1 MINHAENSCFTP
13 ANISCLFKQE
23 DIEQSISSRFERQVQ
38 LYPHQLAVKTYQH
51 QFTYQ
56 QLDRSA
62 NRLARSILAQKCEG
76 DAPIPILVEHGA
88 AILVAMLGV
97 LKAGKSWVPID
108 PDYPSE
114 RIEYILNTCQA
125 NAIVT
130 NHRHLPLVKQLLST
144 DCSIV
149 NLDKIDPILSDDN
162 LNLNISPD
170 ATACILPT
178 SGSTGE
184 PKWVVNNHRNLL
196 HSCLRWTNTRHMRV
210 EDRVLLVSSH
220 CHVGGINNIFSALL
234 NGATVYPFNLKEIEL
249 ANLADWIVD
258 EKITIYH
265 SVPTIFRH
273 FINSLTDRHSFPNL
287 RLIHIGGES
296 VFKRDYDLYQK
307 YFTADCVLVNG
318 IGCTE
323 ISGYRYC
330 SLDRSSQ
337 ITTNIIPVGYAAED
351 TEVLICDDRGI
362 PVENNAIGEI
372 VVKSAYLALGYW
384 QRPDLDAR
392 VFMPDPTDSKQRLYR
407 TGDLGQMSSDGCL
420 MHLGRKDAQIKIRGY
435 RVELGECEAVLSEHP
450 SVKEVAVIA
459 RYSQAEMAQ
468 ADRNI
473 EQSSI
478 AYIVP
483 NSAENISERSLFEFL
498 QNKLP
503 SYLIP
508 AVFIFTDVLPLNA
521 NNKIDRLALPSPKLK
536 AKIITQAYIPARNEI
551 EAQLVAIWTK
561 VLDLERV
568 SIYDNFFA
576 LGGHSLS
583 AVSLFAEIGKT
594 WGQTLPLSTLFE
606 HQTIAELAA
615 IIDRSSTAGDRSW
628 PSLITIEQR
637 PSSQPPLFCIH
648 DVSGDLLFYRN
659 LIEHLA
665 VDRSCY
671 GLQPRG
677 LDGKQAPT
685 ATIPAMA
692 TDYLNQI
699 LKVQPVGPYYLVG
712 FSFGG
717 LIAFEIARQ
726 LHALGHETAL
736 LAILDTIAP
745 VVSVDPMTDRV
756 LPQTGLQVKFNWVN
770 KFMRFDRSERFDYL
784 RNGIRRHTLS
794 KLRIPHRL
802 YLRYIK
808 RSLPALGRLDV
819 YWANYRAME
828 LYVVRSTYPGKVV
841 LFCSGEKLPALE
853 TTPQLNWERVATG
866 GVEVHVIPKTNHLTM
881 IQEPHVRVLATQLT
895 HCLAS
900 SCDAQSDSH
909 RDLDLAHEASNY
921 WHPDLHQL
929 GIERVQTV
937 RLSFPDSL

>member
-1 MINHAENSCFTP
+1 
-13 ANISCLFKQE
+13 
-23 DIEQSISSRFERQVQ
+23 
-38 LYPHQLAVKTYQH
+38 
-51 QFTYQ
+51 
-56 QLDRSA
+56 
-62 NRLARSILAQKCEG
+62 
-76 DAPIPILVEHGA
+76 
-88 AILVAMLGV
+88 
-97 LKAGKSWVPID
+97 
-108 PDYPSE
+108 
-114 RIEYILNTCQA
+114 
-125 NAIVT
+125 
-130 NHRHLPLVKQLLST
+130 
-144 DCSIV
+144 
-149 NLDKIDPILSDDN
+149 
-162 LNLNISPD
+162 
-170 ATACILPT
+170 
-178 SGSTGE
+178 
-184 PKWVVNNHRNLL
+184 
-196 HSCLRWTNTRHMRV
+196 MRV

-220 CHVGGINNIFSALL
+220 CHVGGINNIFTALL
-234 NGATVYPFNLKEIEL
+234 NGAAVYPFNLKEIEL
-249 ANLADWIVD
+249 ATLADWIID
-258 EKITIYH
+258 REITIYH

-273 FINSLTDRHSFPNL
+273 FINSLTDRHNFPKL

-296 VFKRDYDLYQK
+296 VFKRDYDLYK
-307 YFTADCVLVNG
+307 KHFTADCILVNS

-323 ISGYRYC
+323 ISGYRHF

-351 TEVLICDDRGI
+351 TEVLLCDDRGM
-362 PVENNAIGEI
+362 PVGNNTIGEI
-372 VVKSAYLALGYW
+372 VVKSEYLALGYW

-392 VFMPDPTDSKQRLYR
+392 VFMPDPNGGKQRLYR
-407 TGDLGQMSSDGCL
+407 TGDLGQMSPDGCL

-450 SVKEVAVIA
+450 SVKEVVVIA
-459 RYSQAEMAQ
+459 QYSQEEMAQ

-508 AVFIFTDVLPLNA
+508 SVFIFTDVLPLNA
-521 NNKIDRLALPSPKLK
+521 NNKIDRLALPSPNLT
-536 AKIITQAYIPARNEI
+536 AKIITQEYIPARNEI

-568 SIYDNFFA
+568 SIYENFFA
-576 LGGHSLS
+576 LGGHSLL
-583 AVSLFAEIGKT
+583 AVRLFAEIGKT
-594 WGQTLPLSTLFE
+594 WGQTLPLTTLFE
-606 HQTIAELAA
+606 HQTIAELAV
-615 IIDRSSTAGDRSW
+615 IIDRSSTEGDRSW
-628 PSLITIEQR
+628 PSLITIDQR

-648 DVSGDLLFYRN
+648 DVSGDLLFYRK

-671 GLQPRG
+671 GIQPRG

-699 LKVQPVGPYYLVG
+699 LKVQPIGPYYLAG

-726 LHALGHETAL
+726 LHALGQETAL

-745 VVSVDPMTDRV
+745 VFSDLDPVADRI

-770 KFMRFDRSERFDYL
+770 KFMRFDRADRINYL

-819 YWANYRAME
+819 YWTNYRAMRS
-828 LYVVRSTYPGKVV
+828 YVVRSTYPGKVV
-841 LFCSGEKLPALE
+841 LFCSGEKLPALA

-866 GVEVHVIPKTNHLTM
+866 VIEVHVVPKTNHLTM

-895 HCLAS
+895 RSLAS
-900 SCDAQSDSH
+900 SCDAQIDVALHLYSSD
-909 RDLDLAHEASNY
+909 EAGNS
-921 WHPDLHQL
+921 WQPDLQRQ
-929 GIERVQTV
+929 ETDRVQPV
-937 RLSFPDSL
+937 RLSLPNSL